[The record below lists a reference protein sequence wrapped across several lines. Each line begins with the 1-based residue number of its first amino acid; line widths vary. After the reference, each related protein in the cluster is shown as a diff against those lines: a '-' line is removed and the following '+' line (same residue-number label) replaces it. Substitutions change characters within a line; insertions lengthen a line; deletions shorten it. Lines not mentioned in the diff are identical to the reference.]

1 MRTMRIKRPR
11 PANRRP
17 MFACGCL
24 GVLAGGLVMLVVV
37 GLLLILALP
46 SLALRFAGFSPKGD
60 TQAVFSSA
68 PQPTPVV
75 VQNAVQP
82 PQAVIDLGQY
92 GQQAIN
98 TNSDLYQIAVG
109 QASDTG
115 AQAAVVTFSE
125 ASLMAMCQQRSD
137 ICKTSTDQYRNARID
152 LRPGGAVIYA
162 DVTVPNIGV
171 SQTMGVV
178 LRLDGSR
185 RQFQVAG
192 LDVGGTLFDLP
203 SGQLGDTIRQIAQQ
217 ANDLL
222 SQLSLEA
229 SGGRYS
235 LSEVQID
242 DNTLTLIL
250 R

>member
-1 MRTMRIKRPR
+1 MRIQRPA

-24 GVLAGGLVMLVVV
+24 GALVGGLVVLLIG
-37 GLLLILALP
+37 GLLLVVSLP
-46 SLALRFAGFSPKGD
+46 SLALRFAGFSPKGE
-60 TQAVFSSA
+60 TQTVFSS
-68 PQPTPVV
+68 PQPPAQVV
-75 VQNAVQP
+75 VQNGIQP

-115 AQAAVVTFSE
+115 GQAAVVTFTE
-125 ASLMAMCQQRSD
+125 ASLMELCQQRSD
-137 ICKTSTDQYRNARID
+137 ICKTTTDQYRNARID

-162 DVTVPNIGV
+162 DVTVPNLGL

-178 LRLDGSR
+178 LRLDSSR

-192 LDVGGTLFDLP
+192 IDVAGTLFDLP
-203 SGQLGDTIRQIAQQ
+203 SGQLGDTIRQIAQRG
-217 ANDLL
+217 NDLL

-229 SGGRYS
+229 GGGRYS